1 MPIPIDRGTEK
12 NARRA
17 LEEVSHSFGFHAQFI
32 KATAPYKPRLANSTT
47 RIAKIIAFVVF
58 FIFLNNF
65 RVVHPILLR
74 RHEVGVLE
82 LVEVGDTMAVS
93 TIATRIKNMYC

>member
-32 KATAPYKPRLANSTT
+32 KATALYSPILANSTT
-47 RIAKIIAFVVF
+47 RITKIIAIVVF

-65 RVVHPILLR
+65 RAAPPILP
-74 RHEVGVLE
+74 VA
-82 LVEVGDTMAVS
+82 M
-93 TIATRIKNMYC
+93 